1 MSSSR
6 LLHHDLF
13 VTALNKESRGT
24 LLLSRSDVLSPSFQL
39 CFALSSKNWRE
50 QRSVYAALTSVTL
63 LKERGSF
70 EIGTSFQASCSCHEY
85 RMSMKCDH
93 LEAVMFNTSNKFR
106 IETIAKLNDTDS
118 DTFRQF
124 DEWDPLRIPPHRK
137 DDVFVSHILLRRALS
152 SRFRTSSVVLVDS
165 RNSSIRKSLIRRL
178 QCAWC
183 SGRAGNRMASEYES
197 KVINAITKIT
207 ANHTDTVQQPNS
219 RGSRIK

>member
-1 MSSSR
+1 M
-6 LLHHDLF
+6 HHDPF
-13 VTALNKESRGT
+13 VTALKKESRGT

-39 CFALSSKNWRE
+39 CFALSSKYWRE

-118 DTFRQF
+118 DTFRQS
-124 DEWDPLRIPPHRK
+124 DEWDTLRIPSHRK

-165 RNSSIRKSLIRRL
+165 RIQVLGR
-178 QCAWC
+178 
-183 SGRAGNRMASEYES
+183 RAGNRMAFEYES
-197 KVINAITKIT
+197 KVINAITIIT

-219 RGSRIK
+219 IGSRIK